1 MVDPVF
7 MFIVFICIAGAS
19 YTGWKSGHA
28 AGIEHTL
35 VYLESEG
42 IIEFEPE
49 EG

>member
-1 MVDPVF
+1 MLDPVLL
-7 MFIVFICIAGAS
+7 FIVLFCVAGAS
-19 YTGWKSGHA
+19 YTAWKSGHA

-35 VYLESEG
+35 TYLESEG